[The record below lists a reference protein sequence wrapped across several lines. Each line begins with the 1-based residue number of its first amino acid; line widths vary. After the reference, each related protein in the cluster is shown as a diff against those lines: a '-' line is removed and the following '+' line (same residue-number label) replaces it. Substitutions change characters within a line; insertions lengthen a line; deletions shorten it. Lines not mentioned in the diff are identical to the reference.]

1 MKACSR
7 SLVRSQMLTAFE
19 GKHLWKHIAH
29 FEAYSRCVTPPVKQ
43 QDGTL
48 LLCPTPNPHRFE
60 SANIAAPPGLR
71 TRATSLQIEVGCV
84 R

>member
-29 FEAYSRCVTPPVKQ
+29 FEAYSRSKQ
-43 QDGTL
+43 PWDVRAVCNTSCQAAGWHTL
-48 LLCPTPNPHRFE
+48 TLPH
-60 SANIAAPPGLR
+60 P
-71 TRATSLQIEVGCV
+71 
-84 R
+84 